1 MSKNSIPKDWR
12 EQHFKVP
19 DKEPPPK
26 KIPWI
31 IIIVLTL
38 VLSSAG
44 IGTAHYLGVID
55 TRVWY
60 NKAVSW
66 IMRTGDD
73 AGKLAE
79 SFINDEPSP
88 DIASVAIAQPTPE
101 SESSPESV
109 IDNKPQTTKKIM
121 SASRRKELE
130 SGLSMLKRDL
140 TNVHNEMKP
149 RQEQLTIHSPH
160 WRPPTS
166 AERNFIAS
174 EYLKKNPNLPNET
187 RFRLNDIL
195 YNTNAQI
202 KNHRMR
208 IAELEELVESLK
220 KRIVSVEQKLAQ

>member
-109 IDNKPQTTKKIM
+109 IDNK
-121 SASRRKELE
+121 
-130 SGLSMLKRDL
+130 RDL
-140 TNVHNEMKP
+140 TNVHNEMKA